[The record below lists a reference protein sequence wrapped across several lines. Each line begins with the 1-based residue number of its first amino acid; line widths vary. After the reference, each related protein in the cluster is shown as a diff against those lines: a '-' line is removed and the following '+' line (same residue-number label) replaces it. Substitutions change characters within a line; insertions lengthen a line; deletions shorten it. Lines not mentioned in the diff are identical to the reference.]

1 MPRVPRAQLPTGAV
15 ATGLVITALLLATGC
30 GRQTAGAPV
39 TPSKPGSSA
48 PSTPSGSVPTPGGSV
63 PTPGSS
69 GPADQEKLDAAAN
82 AIERLGRSQP
92 DSFTGLAVDVPG
104 DRVVV
109 YRKPRAS
116 FDAAL
121 ARLHTGVRID
131 KQDAPR
137 SISELAVTRNRVTA
151 LMGHTAGYTIVSVGD
166 GSDTS
171 WTKGVVEVGVTG
183 DLARAR
189 KDLAARFGDEV
200 AVEAGQ
206 MPVG

>member
-1 MPRVPRAQLPTGAV
+1 MRRVPRAHLPTGAV

-30 GRQTAGAPV
+30 GRQTAVAPA
-39 TPSKPGSSA
+39 TPATPGSSA
-48 PSTPSGSVPTPGGSV
+48 PSTPSGSA

-109 YRKPRAS
+109 YRKPSAS

-121 ARLHTGVRID
+121 ARLHTGVRIG

-137 SISELAVTRNRVTA
+137 SIGELTATRNRVTA
-151 LMGHTAGYTIVSVGD
+151 MMGHTAGYTIISIGD

-183 DLARAR
+183 DLARAK
-189 KDLAARFGDEV
+189 KDLGARFGDEV
-200 AVEAGQ
+200 AVAAGQ